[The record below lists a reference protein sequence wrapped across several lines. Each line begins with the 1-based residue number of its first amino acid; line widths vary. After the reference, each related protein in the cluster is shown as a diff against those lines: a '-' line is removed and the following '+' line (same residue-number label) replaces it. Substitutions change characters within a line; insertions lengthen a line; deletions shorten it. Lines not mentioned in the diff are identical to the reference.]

1 MNVLE
6 LKLTR
11 RAAYSL
17 ALIGAFVVAGCDDST
32 DPDPVVGTYVAT
44 SLVSTENGVPFN
56 HIANGSTILL
66 TLHSGGST
74 TGAVHFEAA
83 GGEPDFDA
91 NLNGSWS
98 RTGNTVDLSH
108 SADTFLKDTPLTFDG
123 FTLTGDEVFSGVRL
137 QVTLTRTDIEE

>member
-1 MNVLE
+1 MNMLE

-44 SLVSTENGVPFN
+44 SLVTTENGVPFN
-56 HIANGSTILL
+56 HIANGSTIVL
-66 TLHSGGST
+66 TLHAGGTT
-74 TGAVHFEAA
+74 TGSVHFEAA
-83 GGEPDFDA
+83 GGDPDFDA
-91 NLNGSWS
+91 NLNGSWT
-98 RTGNTVDLSH
+98 RTGDTVELSH
-108 SADTFLKDTPLTFDG
+108 SADTFLRDTPLTFDG
-123 FTLTGDEVFSGVRL
+123 FTLTGDETFSGVRV

>member
-17 ALIGAFVVAGCDDST
+17 ALIGAFVVAGCDDSN

-83 GGEPDFDA
+83 GGDPDVDA

-108 SADTFLKDTPLTFDG
+108 SADTFLRDTPLTFDG
-123 FTLTGDEVFSGVRL
+123 FTLTGDETFSGVRL